1 MKKHPIDELFASN
14 LREHSTLPS
23 QRAAELFQKRL
34 AENQQ
39 PKGVLLTL
47 TSRKYYWAAAAS
59 ILFILGAGGW
69 FFVQQNGQSTP
80 NVVQNTQKVIISSDD
95 KNPPENIQSSK
106 SIAEIGLSETFEQP
120 AISKSSMAEV
130 NKKSTKV
137 APNNKASALPEVDA
151 VEQDIQPLF
160 KRMVLDEPI
169 MDKLTVAVLDA
180 EREKKKEAAK
190 TRKTQNTEETLF
202 QNSVAETVIVISEI
216 KPKEEQL
223 FIPEIS
229 GDSRVSIAQATEM
242 GREKQQADRSLIA
255 KVFTEIKNL
264 KHGEK
269 LDVAGLNEKTNN
281 VFVRSEGGF
290 IANEREE
297 ISYRLNRLKEAFGK
311 NESK

>member
-14 LREHSTLPS
+14 LQEHSTLPS

-34 AENQQ
+34 TEKHQ
-39 PKGVLLTL
+39 PKGLLFTL
-47 TSRKYYWAAAAS
+47 SAKKYYWAAAAS
-59 ILFILGAGGW
+59 ILFILGTSGW
-69 FFVQQNGQSTP
+69 FIMQQSGHATQNM
-80 NVVQNTQKVIISSDD
+80 VQNTGEVINSNDNNNLA
-95 KNPPENIQSSK
+95 KNNQSGNSTPQV
-106 SIAEIGLSETFEQP
+106 ILSEADQRSSTANSLVSQLNQINKEVTP
-120 AISKSSMAEV
+120 KSKAV
-130 NKKSTKV
+130 T
-137 APNNKASALPEVDA
+137 LPEIAA
-151 VEQDIQPLF
+151 VEEDSKPIF
-160 KRMVLDEPI
+160 KRLVLDEPI

-180 EREKKKEAAK
+180 EREKKKEATK
-190 TRKTQNTEETLF
+190 MRKTQNTEEALF

-216 KPKEEQL
+216 KPKAEQL

-242 GREKQQADRSLIA
+242 GRERQQAERSLIA
-255 KVFTEIKNL
+255 KVFNEIQNL

-269 LDVAGLNEKTNN
+269 LDVAGLNQKTSN

-297 ISYRLNRLKEAFGK
+297 MNYRFNRLKEAFGK